1 MHTKRD
7 AGMMDCFFDPKGVA
21 LIGATSKPRKGGYR
35 ILKNLMTGFQGKV
48 YPVNP
53 AYKEIEG
60 LTCYRSVLD
69 VPGPVDL
76 AIVFLP
82 APAVPQAV
90 RECAAR
96 GIRGVIIQSAGF
108 AETGDEGKALQ
119 EELKRIGRETG
130 VRLWGPNCMGLVDG
144 VRRHVFSFVM
154 ENIWDHGFTAGNVSL
169 IVQSGFLAAGFLVDV
184 MSHGTMGISKA
195 CSIGNKVDVDEC
207 DLLEYMITDPQT
219 AAIGLYL
226 ESISDGRRFMDL
238 CRASGKPIVVLKGG
252 TTAAGAKAALSHTAS
267 LAGHGALVRGALAQ
281 AGVVEAHDFYQ
292 MMDMCRALAKFPNLP
307 EKRRSRVAIVTGSG
321 GAGIIASD
329 LVEQMGLELADLSP
343 ATRDALSALYPEWMP
358 VANPVDLYPA
368 IERRGPRAYLEAL
381 RAVCADP
388 NVDAVLFHIVA
399 VGFLTEAFSPL
410 AKVVHNAG
418 KPAFGWLMGLRD
430 VVTNMQKEAAEQGIP
445 VFRELSRTVEC
456 LAVVLNR
463 PRAAEL
469 AAPQV
474 SQPEGMGLRGELD
487 TVLRTAGGT
496 LDEHASKQILGAY
509 GIPVVDETVVSSGDE
524 AARAAAALGFP
535 AVMKGLQPGKI
546 HKTELGLVRLGIASA
561 PGAAAEFEDLRG
573 AMQGQ
578 GTILVQRQIRGELEL
593 IVGLVRDPQ
602 FGPCVMLG
610 FGGVMA
616 EVLGEPV
623 FAVAPLTE
631 KEALRLIDRVK
642 PQKLLEGFRGAPS
655 VDREGLARILAQV
668 GDLGCAYPRVREVD
682 INPLIVSQGKCV
694 AVDASV
700 ILDDV
705 R

>member
-1 MHTKRD
+1 
-7 AGMMDCFFDPKGVA
+7 MDCFFDPRGVA
-21 LIGATSKPRKGGYR
+21 LIGASSKPTKGGYR
-35 ILKNLMTGFQGKV
+35 ILKNLMTGFKGHV

-69 VPGPVDL
+69 IPGPVDL

-82 APAVPQAV
+82 APMVSQAV
-90 RECAAR
+90 RECAKR
-96 GIRGVIIQSAGF
+96 GIPGVIIQSAGF
-108 AETGDEGKALQ
+108 AETGDEGRALQ
-119 EELKRIGRETG
+119 EELKRIGHETG

-144 VRRHVFSFVM
+144 VRKHVFSFVM
-154 ENIWDHGFTAGNVSL
+154 DSIWDHGFTAGNVSL

-207 DLLEYMITDPQT
+207 DLLEYMIEDPQT

-267 LAGHGALVRGALAQ
+267 LAGNGALVRGALAQ
-281 AGVVEAHDFYQ
+281 AGVAEAHDFYQ
-292 MMDMCRALAKFPNLP
+292 MMDMCRALAMFPNLP
-307 EKRRSRVAIVTGSG
+307 EKHRSRVAIVSGSG

-343 ATRDALSALYPEWMP
+343 ATHDALRALYPEWMP

-368 IERRGPRAYLEAL
+368 IERSGARAFIEAF

-399 VGFLTEAFSPL
+399 VGFLNEAFPPL
-410 AKVVHNAG
+410 AQVARNSG
-418 KPAFGWLMGLRD
+418 KPTFCWLMGLRD
-430 VVTNMQKEAAEQGIP
+430 VVTKVQKEAAEQGIP
-445 VFRELSRTVEC
+445 VFRELARTVEC
-456 LAVVLNR
+456 LAAVLGR
-463 PRAAEL
+463 QRATEP
-469 AAPQV
+469 APPQA
-474 SQPEGMGLRGELD
+474 SQHERTDLRGELD
-487 TVLRTAGGT
+487 SVLRTAGGT
-496 LDEHASKQILGAY
+496 LDEHASKQILGAC
-509 GIPVVDETVVSSGDE
+509 GIPVVEETVMSSSDE
-524 AARAAAALGFP
+524 VARAVAALGFP
-535 AVMKGLQPGKI
+535 LVMKGLQPGKI
-546 HKTELGLVRLGIASA
+546 HKTELGLVRLGIASNREA
-561 PGAAAEFEDLRG
+561 VAEFEALTR
-573 AMQGQ
+573 AMDGK
-578 GTILVQRQIRGELEL
+578 GRVLVQRQVRGELEL
-593 IVGLVRDPQ
+593 IVGLVRDAQ

-623 FAVAPLTE
+623 FAVAPLSE
-631 KEALRLIDRVK
+631 RDALRLIDRVK
-642 PQKLLEGFRGAPS
+642 PQKLLEGFRGAAP
-655 VDREGLARILAQV
+655 VDREALAQILV
-668 GDLGCAYPRVREVD
+668 RVAELGCAYPRVREVD
-682 INPLIVSQGKCV
+682 INPVIVSQGRPV

-700 ILDDV
+700 ILEDV
-705 R
+705 RE